1 MERQVR
7 GRPGSGVQLWVVRM
21 ARGLQTSTPADVR
34 AIFGRN
40 LRVLCGG
47 ESSIS
52 DLCRRIGINRTQFN
66 RYLGGEAFPRP
77 DILHRI
83 CAYFEVD
90 ARILLEP
97 IESIRA
103 DWRLRAALTLRN
115 IAMPPEARPFDH
127 YLMPDGIY
135 RFWRK
140 SFSHPGKYVTGL
152 WRVHTYDNVKML
164 KSFDLYPQPVRR
176 GTRRFARKVPYSGVF
191 MQHFDGVSLL
201 CSTGSEN
208 VLSFT
213 FFEYGLSGSTRF
225 YNGVSILTRR
235 QMQGAARLSNIVLER
250 FSGDCSD
257 LIRLARQIGI
267 GDGATVPEAARRALQ
282 RLPDET

>member
-1 MERQVR
+1 
-7 GRPGSGVQLWVVRM
+7 M
-21 ARGLQTSTPADVR
+21 ARLSSVSAPAEVR

-77 DILHRI
+77 DILQRI
-83 CAYFEVD
+83 CAHFAVD

-97 IESIRA
+97 IEEIRA
-103 DWRLRAALTLRN
+103 DWRLRAALTLRD

-152 WRVHTYDNVKML
+152 WRVHTKDSVKML
-164 KSFDLYPQPVRR
+164 KSFDIYPSPVRR

-201 CSTGSEN
+201 CSTGSDN

-225 YNGVSILTRR
+225 YNGVSTLTRR
-235 QMQGAARLSNIVLER
+235 QMQGTARLSNIVLER
-250 FSGDCSD
+250 FSGECAD

-267 GDGATVPEAARRALQ
+267 GDGDSLPEAARRTLDRQ
-282 RLPDET
+282 SYDT

>member
-1 MERQVR
+1 
-7 GRPGSGVQLWVVRM
+7 
-21 ARGLQTSTPADVR
+21 
-34 AIFGRN
+34 
-40 LRVLCGG
+40 VLCGG
-47 ESSIS
+47 EASIS

-77 DILHRI
+77 DILQRI
-83 CAYFEVD
+83 CTHFAVD

-103 DWRLRAALTLRN
+103 DWRLRAALTLRD

-152 WRVHTYDNVKML
+152 WRVHTKDSVKML
-164 KSFDLYPQPVRR
+164 KSFDIYRKRGAPRHKAICAQGALFGGVHAAFRR
-176 GTRRFARKVPYSGVF
+176 GVAAV
-191 MQHFDGVSLL
+191 FDGIGQRAELH
-201 CSTGSEN
+201 
-208 VLSFT
+208 VLRIRAQS
-213 FFEYGLSGSTRF
+213 GPPGSTM
-225 YNGVSILTRR
+225 VSRSLTRR
-235 QMQGAARLSNIVLER
+235 QMQGTARLSNIVLER
-250 FSGDCSD
+250 FSGDCPD

-267 GDGATVPEAARRALQ
+267 GDGATVPDAARRALD
-282 RLPDET
+282 RLSDDT

>member
-1 MERQVR
+1 MPSLPPKPSPAEIR
-7 GRPGSGVQLWVVRM
+7 GV
-21 ARGLQTSTPADVR
+21 
-34 AIFGRN
+34 FGQN
-40 LRVLCGG
+40 LRALCAR
-47 ESSIS
+47 EDSVS

-66 RYLGGEAFPRP
+66 RYLNGEAFPRP
-77 DILHRI
+77 DILQRI
-83 CAYFEVD
+83 CLHFAVD

-97 IESIRA
+97 LDDIRS
-103 DWRLRAALTLRN
+103 DWRQRAARMMRD
-115 IAMPPEARPFDH
+115 IALPPQARPFDH

-140 SFSHPGKYVTGL
+140 SFSLPGRYVSGL
-152 WRVHTYDNVKML
+152 WRVHTADGVKQL

-213 FFEYGLSGSTRF
+213 FFEYGLSGSTRY

-235 QMQGAARLSNIVLER
+235 QMPDAERLSNIVLER
-250 FSGDCSD
+250 FSGECAD
-257 LIRLARQIGI
+257 LVRMARQVGI
-267 GDGATVPEAARRALQ
+267 GDGDRVPDIVRRALD
-282 RLPDET
+282 RVAGKA

>member
-1 MERQVR
+1 M
-7 GRPGSGVQLWVVRM
+7 
-21 ARGLQTSTPADVR
+21 
-34 AIFGRN
+34 FGRN
-40 LRVLCGG
+40 LRQLCAA
-47 ESSIS
+47 EQSIS

-66 RYLGGEAFPRP
+66 RYLNGEAFPRP
-77 DILHRI
+77 DILQRI
-83 CAYFEVD
+83 CQHFGVD

-97 IESIRA
+97 LGDIRA
-103 DWRLRAALTLRN
+103 DWRQRAAQMLRD
-115 IAMPPEARPFDH
+115 IAMPPQARPFDH

-140 SFSHPGKYVTGL
+140 SFSHPGRFVSGL
-152 WRVHTYDNVKML
+152 WRVHTVDSVKML

-176 GTRRFARKVPYSGVF
+176 GTQRFARKVPYSGVL

-235 QMQGAARLSNIVLER
+235 QMQDAARLSNIVLER
-250 FSGDCSD
+250 FTGDCAE
-257 LIRLARQIGI
+257 LLRMARQIGI
-267 GDGATVPEAARRALQ
+267 GDGDHVPEPARRALD
-282 RLPDET
+282 RLPDEA